1 MGTKKLQRA
10 GSGKLSHDLL
20 GAALAAVMTAGGA
33 PSLARSQGL
42 PIYQRMVPVP
52 IADALNRC

>member
-20 GAALAAVMTAGGA
+20 GAALAAVMTTG
-33 PSLARSQGL
+33 GL